1 MKTLK
6 FFIVAASF
14 LFVFGNT
21 YSQELPKAV
30 LTVCENT
37 DDNVNPV
44 NPKTSI
50 KVGDKV
56 VYQISFDKPYKLGD
70 ETESQQFFIAW
81 EVYRIDDGGKDVENV
96 TELSMRTGSLF
107 RRYGIEEFQ
116 TFSKPGK
123 YRVYALP
130 WEMRD
135 INFKNGNYKNY
146 FGAAEIEVTE

>member
-6 FFIVAASF
+6 LFIVASF
-14 LFVFGNT
+14 LFVFGKA
-21 YSQELPKAV
+21 YSQDLPKAV

-44 NPKTSI
+44 NPKTTV
-50 KVGDKV
+50 KVGEKI
-56 VYQISFDKPYKLGD
+56 VYQISFDKPYKLKD
-70 ETESQQFFIAW
+70 ETEPQQFFIAW
-81 EVYRIDDGGKDVENV
+81 EVYRMDDEGKDVEHIS
-96 TELSMRTGSLF
+96 ELSMTTGSLF

-116 TFSKPGK
+116 TFPKPGK

-130 WEMRD
+130 WDMRD
-135 INFKNGNYKNY
+135 INVKSGNYKNY